1 MTGAPA
7 TSADSWLRRFHPR
20 PEEGPRVVCF
30 PHAGGSASAYF
41 RMSRALHPSMEVV
54 AVQYPGRQDRRAEPP
69 VDDITTLADLVT
81 AELRDA
87 PARPTLLF
95 GHSMGAMVAFEVA
108 RRLEAAGEVP
118 LALIVSGRRAPST
131 VRPGVRAIHLLDD
144 TRIVEELRALN
155 GTHSQILEDEQML
168 AMVLPA
174 LRNDYRAVET
184 YTYAPGPLLHCPV
197 LGLVGADDP
206 QATLPEVRAWAG
218 HTAAGFA
225 LRVFDGGHFY
235 LDAHTDEVADGIRGC
250 STGGMA

>member
-20 PEEGPRVVCF
+20 PEEGLRLVCF

-41 RMSRALHPSMEVV
+41 RMSRALHTSMEVI
-54 AVQYPGRQDRRAEPP
+54 AVQYPGRQDRRAEPA
-69 VDDITTLADLVT
+69 VDNITGLADLIT

-108 RRLEAAGEVP
+108 RRLEAVAEGP
-118 LALIVSGRRAPST
+118 LALIASGRRAPST
-131 VRPGVRAIHLLDD
+131 ARPGARPMHLLDD
-144 TRIVEELRALN
+144 DGIVEELRALN
-155 GTHSQILEDEQML
+155 GTHSQILKDEQLL

-197 LGLVGADDP
+197 LGLVGEDDP
-206 QATLPEVRAWAG
+206 QATLPEVLAWAR
-218 HTAAGFA
+218 HTDGGFT
-225 LRVFDGGHFY
+225 LRVFNGGHFY
-235 LDAHTDEVADGIRGC
+235 LDAHPDEVAGVIREYC
-250 STGGMA
+250 TGGTA